1 MQQLYVSPQR
11 CKMRQFE
18 KLVCVFVTV
27 LHALEEVTF
36 NSLMT
41 LMRFKSTAGQ
51 SHSTFHITDGNTD
64 NLNSRTG

>member
-18 KLVCVFVTV
+18 KLACVFVTV
-27 LHALEEVTF
+27 LHALEEATF

-41 LMRFKSTAGQ
+41 LMRFKSTAG
-51 SHSTFHITDGNTD
+51 HHI
-64 NLNSRTG
+64 LYK